1 MVLLLTTTLVI
12 SIIALCALFGI
23 KRWEL
28 STGAVLWS
36 TVRPKIGAFSHHIL
50 LWVESILPRLI
61 YVYTKRWL
69 RASRVAIHTLAAFS
83 VLHLE
88 RLLERA
94 LAFVRQS
101 TSAKPGTVE
110 VSVFL
115 REVSEYKRKILRTK
129 QGRSRTIKEQ

>member
-1 MVLLLTTTLVI
+1 MVLFFTTTLAV
-12 SIIALCALFGI
+12 SIVALCALFGV

-50 LWVESILPRLI
+50 LWVESILPRLL
-61 YVYTKRWL
+61 YVYAKRWARSL
-69 RASRVAIHTLAAFS
+69 RAAAHKLTAFS

-88 RLLERA
+88 RTLERA
-94 LAFVRQS
+94 LAFVRHT

-115 REVSEYKRKILRTK
+115 REVSEHKRKILRTK
-129 QGRSRTIKEQ
+129 QGRPRAIKEH